1 MRRVAVLIAALAAA
15 LLRPAFPGGA
25 VTAAA
30 PASAP
35 STIPAATPAAAPPA
49 PATPTVRYGSI
60 TLAQARQAM
69 AKAPAGARYADWLVA
84 HAEALGAADA
94 ATLIAELASKAGE
107 TDRPALLAR
116 AGSIYLAIGRYR
128 EAAAA
133 FERSGLPE
141 WRMTA
146 ARCRIAAGEFKAA
159 RSLAA
164 AISATSAAD
173 AALVRS
179 WAALLEG
186 AVDVAWK
193 EAASAL
199 GSGAAV
205 RREALFLQWLAASAP
220 DSVLAMVL
228 TDIGAPGDPRVPRAA
243 LLAEYSGSAEAALV
257 SGKIRPESVAWLVL
271 GIYPRPEESAP
282 KQAGTAKSPDAQGPG
297 GPMVGQAAAS
307 AAGTGTNGST
317 NLQAGWFSRRE
328 NADNL
333 AAVLKKKGFAARVE
347 TQKTKTGET
356 RWAVLV
362 EPDGDWTKTQA
373 RLKDA
378 GYESYPTD

>member
-1 MRRVAVLIAALAAA
+1 M
-15 LLRPAFPGGA
+15 
-25 VTAAA
+25 
-30 PASAP
+30 
-35 STIPAATPAAAPPA
+35 
-49 PATPTVRYGSI
+49 

-84 HAEALGAADA
+84 HAEALGAAEA
-94 ATLIAELASKAGE
+94 ATLIAELAPKARE
-107 TDRPALLAR
+107 ADRPSLLAR
-116 AGSIYLAIGRYR
+116 AGSLYLAIGRYR

-159 RSLAA
+159 RTLAA
-164 AISATSAAD
+164 AISATSAAE

-186 AVDVAWK
+186 AVDAAWK

-199 GSGAAV
+199 GSGSAV

-220 DSVLAMVL
+220 DSALAMVL

-243 LLAEYSGSAEAALV
+243 LLAEFSGSAEAALV

-271 GIYPRPEESAP
+271 GIYPRPEESATKP
-282 KQAGTAKSPDAQGPG
+282 AGTAKRPGAQGPDR
-297 GPMVGQAAAS
+297 PAPGQAAVTPAAS
-307 AAGTGTNGST
+307 AAGTGANGST
-317 NLQAGWFSRRE
+317 SLQAGWFSRKE

-333 AAVLKKKGFAARVE
+333 ATVLKKKGFAARVE